1 MQSRPERLFD
11 QHLWQEGVALVAGVD
26 EVGVGAWAG
35 PVIAAAVILPGDASL
50 SGLNDS
56 KLLSAKRRAILFDAI
71 RESAVAI
78 GVGRVEV
85 SEIDLLNVYW
95 AAMLARQ
102 RAVEALVPAP
112 AHVLVDGKRRITGL
126 KLPQTPI
133 VEGDRLHP
141 SISAASIIAKVT
153 RDRLMEE
160 LGKVHPGYGFERHK
174 GYGTLL
180 HLTVL
185 AQLGPLPVHRYSYLP
200 VITAEHRQPDFFA
213 MARQGTEH
221 GKIAFPARLP
231 HGLAGRT
238 QNSGPP
244 GRHIR

>member
-1 MQSRPERLFD
+1 MQSRPEPLFEQD
-11 QHLWQEGVALVAGVD
+11 LWQEGISLVAGVD
-26 EVGVGAWAG
+26 EAGVGAWAG
-35 PVIAAAVILPGDASL
+35 PVIAAAVILPGDALL

-56 KLLSAKRRAILFDAI
+56 KLLSAKRHAILFDAI
-71 RESAVAI
+71 RECAVAI

-85 SEIDLLNVYW
+85 SEIELLNVYW

-102 RAVEALVPAP
+102 RAVEALALAP

-141 SISAASIIAKVT
+141 AISAASIIAKVT
-153 RDRLMEE
+153 RDLIMEE
-160 LGKVHPGYGFERHK
+160 LGEVYPGYGFERHK

-180 HLTVL
+180 HLTAL
-185 AQLGPLPVHRYSYLP
+185 SQLGPLPVHRHSYLP

-213 MARQGTEH
+213 MARQRT
-221 GKIAFPARLP
+221 PADSIP
-231 HGLAGRT
+231 H
-238 QNSGPP
+238 
-244 GRHIR
+244 

>member
-1 MQSRPERLFD
+1 VVVEKRMQSRPEPLFEQD
-11 QHLWQEGVALVAGVD
+11 LWQEGISLVAGVD
-26 EVGVGAWAG
+26 EAGVGAWAG

-71 RESAVAI
+71 RECAVAI

-85 SEIDLLNVYW
+85 SEIELLNVYW

-102 RAVEALVPAP
+102 RAVEALALAP
-112 AHVLVDGKRRITGL
+112 THVLVDGKRRITGL
-126 KLPQTPI
+126 RLPQTPI

-141 SISAASIIAKVT
+141 AISAASIIAKVT
-153 RDRLMEE
+153 RDRIMEE
-160 LGKVHPGYGFERHK
+160 LGEVYPGYGFERHK

-180 HLTVL
+180 HLTAL
-185 AQLGPLPVHRYSYLP
+185 AQLGPLLVHRHSYLP

-213 MARQGTEH
+213 MARQKNT
-221 GKIAFPARLP
+221 
-231 HGLAGRT
+231 GRFY
-238 QNSGPP
+238 SPLK
-244 GRHIR
+244 

>member
-1 MQSRPERLFD
+1 VVVEKRMQSRPERLFE

-35 PVIAAAVILPGDASL
+35 PVIAAAVILPRNISL
-50 SGLNDS
+50 DGLNDS
-56 KLLSAKRRAILFDAI
+56 KLVSAKRRAILFDGI

-85 SEIDLLNVYW
+85 AEIDLLNVYW

-102 RAVEALVPAP
+102 RAVEALVLAP

-133 VEGDRLHP
+133 VEGDRLYP

-160 LGKVHPGYGFERHK
+160 LGAVYPGYGFERHK
-174 GYGTLL
+174 GYGTLV
-180 HLTVL
+180 HLTAL
-185 AQLGPLPVHRYSYLP
+185 AQLGPLPVHRHSYLP
-200 VITAEHRQPDFFA
+200 VIASERRQPDFFPLQSKEKN
-213 MARQGTEH
+213 RGR
-221 GKIAFPARLP
+221 FDFLP
-231 HGLAGRT
+231 K
-238 QNSGPP
+238 
-244 GRHIR
+244 